1 MPQNIIIFIEPPDHK
16 WSYPFKIANLYMN
29 RFAIDE
35 DAAFEIR
42 DVIILPKRWIE
53 TAKPKL
59 KKNKAGITTYSLR
72 RNPADASTQTTIL
85 RNALRRTH
93 NENISDE
100 MLPIHMFYALQSIR
114 WVAYRVYI
122 SKPIFK
128 R

>member
-42 DVIILPKRWIE
+42 DVIILPKRWNV
-53 TAKPKL
+53 TKKPKL
-59 KKNKAGITTYSLR
+59 IRSKKYKGAKTNYTFR
-72 RNPADASTQTTIL
+72 RNSVEASTQTILL

-93 NENISDE
+93 NDK
-100 MLPIHMFYALQSIR
+100 MLPIHMFYAVQSIW
-114 WVAYRVYI
+114 WVAY
-122 SKPIFK
+122 
-128 R
+128 